1 MFGSVLFLFHICL
14 LMLAIVYIILKHL
27 RNESLSKSILVHL
40 KPALEFR
47 ETKFIYDQY
56 KSNTNQESEET
67 SWMSEGVNF

>member
-1 MFGSVLFLFHICL
+1 LQ
-14 LMLAIVYIILKHL
+14 
-27 RNESLSKSILVHL
+27 
-40 KPALEFR
+40 PALEFR